1 MLRRHEMASF
11 PGEFMVDERWLSI
24 MGMFQ
29 AELSSLMRLVAQ
41 VRCSAPACVISKPF
55 SCNKNVAEM
64 AFRPLYFVLYWNVVD
79 V

>member
-1 MLRRHEMASF
+1 
-11 PGEFMVDERWLSI
+11 MVDERWLSI

-29 AELSSLMRLVAQ
+29 AELSSLMCLVAQ

-64 AFRPLYFVLYWNVVD
+64 AFRPLYFALYWNVVG

>member
-1 MLRRHEMASF
+1 MPWWHEMASF
-11 PGEFMVDERWLSI
+11 PRGIYVEERWLSI

-29 AELSSLMRLVAQ
+29 AELSSLVRPVAQ

-55 SCNKNVAEM
+55 SCNKNVAVM
-64 AFRPLYFVLYWNVVD
+64 AFRPLYFALYWNVVG